1 MKGGRTGFTTGTCAA
16 AATKAAVM
24 VLADSVIPDS
34 VEVMLPTGS
43 EVKIPIEEAGLV
55 EGGAMASVRKDAGD
69 DPDVTDGCI
78 VQAYVEWASIPDVE
92 LLAGEGVGTVTKP
105 GLAVPPG
112 RPAINPTPRT
122 MIINSAREITSEG
135 LRITISIPG
144 GRELAEKTFN
154 PRLGVIGGLSIL
166 GTSGIVRPFSVDALK
181 EALKCSLDVAVA
193 CGVKT
198 PVLVPGR
205 IGEKAA
211 RNLLVFTPQQLIEV
225 SNEWGFILDKVA
237 KEDFAHLLVLG
248 HPGKLGKLAAG
259 WWNTHSSHSGSAV
272 PTVMRL
278 YQEAFDKTLPE
289 PATVEAI
296 FSEISQPEIETLAG
310 NLAREIRVAVENRL
324 EGKLPVTVVLV
335 NLQSRLLS
343 KDGDLS
349 PWQ

>member
-1 MKGGRTGFTTGTCAA
+1 VKGGRTGFTTGTCAA

-24 VLADSVIPDS
+24 ALMGSASPDS
-34 VEVMLPTGS
+34 VEVMLPDGS
-43 EVKIPIEEAGLV
+43 QVRIPIEEAGLLA
-55 EGGAMASVRKDAGD
+55 GGATASVRKDAGD

-78 VQAYVEWASIPDVE
+78 ISAYVEWASIPDVE

-122 MIINSAREITSEG
+122 MIINSAREITSQG
-135 LRITISIPG
+135 LRVTISIPG

-154 PRLGVIGGLSIL
+154 PRLGVVGGLSIL
-166 GTSGIVRPFSVDALK
+166 GTSGIVRPFSVDALR
-181 EALKCSLDVAVA
+181 EALKCSLDVAMA

-198 PVLVPGR
+198 PVFVPGR

-211 RNLLVFTPQQLIEV
+211 RNLLVFSPQQLIEI
-225 SNEWGFILDKVA
+225 SNEWGFILDQTVKA
-237 KEDFAHLLVLG
+237 DFAHLLVLG

-272 PTVMRL
+272 PTVLRL
-278 YQEAFDKTLPE
+278 YREIFGKTLPE

-296 FSEISQPEIETLAG
+296 FSEICQAEVEGLAA
-310 NLAREIRVAVENRL
+310 NLAREIRFAVENRL
-324 EGKLPVTVVLV
+324 QGRFPVTVVLV
-335 NLQSRLLS
+335 NLQSRLLG

-349 PWQ
+349 PWL